1 MTNGG
6 SIEQAARS
14 GSALDTARAQFERA
28 VQILALDP
36 DTAGVLHSAQRELT
50 VAFPVTMDDGTVRL
64 FTGYRVQHNAARGPY
79 KGGIRYAPYVD
90 LDEVRALAMWMTWK
104 CAVVNIP
111 YGGAKG
117 GVICDPKTLSTR
129 EIEQVTRRYA
139 NAIAPILGP
148 ETDIPAP
155 DVGTTP
161 QVMAWMM
168 DAYSGLRGRAVPSIV
183 TGKPLSLG
191 GSAGRS
197 AATGR
202 GVMFS
207 VREAYRTFGW
217 TFENIAV
224 VIQGFGNAGM
234 FTALA
239 AQEMGCRVVAVSN
252 SRGGIHDPS
261 GLDIPRLIAHVRE
274 HGALDGFAGADRVTN
289 PELLAL
295 PCDVLAPCAVENQLT
310 RTTAPT
316 IRARLIAEGAN
327 GPTTPEADAIL
338 AERNVQV
345 IPDILCNAGGVVA
358 SYFEWVQNRQG
369 LYWDEAE
376 VVQRLERVMVRSFR
390 DVHTTAADGRVD
402 RRTAALCLAITRV
415 VDAMKTRGG

>member
-1 MTNGG
+1 MSENP
-6 SIEQAARS
+6 IERTPKP
-14 GSALDTARAQFERA
+14 GSALDTARVQFERA
-28 VQILALDP
+28 VQALALDHGIA
-36 DTAGVLHSAQRELT
+36 DVLRTAQRELT
-50 VAFPVTMDDGTVRL
+50 VSFPVTMDDGTVRC
-64 FTGYRVQHNAARGPY
+64 FSGHRVQHNAARGPY

-117 GVICDPKTLSTR
+117 GVVCDPKVLSVR
-129 EIEQVTRRYA
+129 ELEQVTRRYTH
-139 NAIAPILGP
+139 AIAPILGP

-161 QVMAWMM
+161 QVMAWIM
-168 DAYSGLRGRAVPSIV
+168 DAYSALRGCAVPAIV
-183 TGKPLSLG
+183 TGKPLHVG

-217 TFENIAV
+217 SFENVAV
-224 VIQGFGNAGM
+224 AIQGFGNAGA

-239 AQEMGCRVVAVSN
+239 AQELGCRVVAVSN
-252 SRGGIHDPS
+252 SRGGVYDPH
-261 GLDIPRLIAHVRE
+261 GLDIPRLTAHVQE
-274 HGALDGFAGADRVTN
+274 TGALDGFAGADRVTN
-289 PELLAL
+289 HELLAL

-310 RTTAPT
+310 RDTAPT

-338 AERNVQV
+338 AERKVQV

-369 LYWDEAE
+369 LSWDEVDA
-376 VVQRLERVMVRSFR
+376 VQQLERVMVRSFR
-390 DVHTTAADGRVD
+390 DVRDAAAHRSIDM
-402 RRTAALCLAITRV
+402 RTAALCIAISRV
-415 VDAMKTRGG
+415 VEAMKTRGI